1 MSNLSSNINNNES
14 ASFDLFAKPETDDL
28 AEHLA
33 KGSYQWT
40 NKYTRILGIAAIVV
54 TLLSAGAWYGH
65 HSATSAANSSLG
77 TSLNSLR
84 SAFGGAGAGAFAGA
98 TGAGTGTPAGRAAG
112 GGFGGPRVTGSITKV
127 SNGEVTIKLD
137 DSTQASTLKTGDSAR
152 VTDTAGFGAPVTGG
166 GMTPSAPSA
175 PSTKKPK
182 TPTGTPSTTQPPV
195 GSSSAGRGGFL
206 SDPTIQACLKK
217 AGVVITPGVRP
228 DRADLKIAA
237 AFAKCLPGFG
247 AGRPTP

>member
-1 MSNLSSNINNNES
+1 M
-14 ASFDLFAKPETDDL
+14 
-28 AEHLA
+28 
-33 KGSYQWT
+33 
-40 NKYTRILGIAAIVV
+40 
-54 TLLSAGAWYGH
+54 
-65 HSATSAANSSLG
+65 
-77 TSLNSLR
+77 NSLR

>member
-1 MSNLSSNINNNES
+1 MSNLSSNINHNES

-28 AEHLA
+28 AEHLS

-77 TSLNSLR
+77 TSINALR
-84 SAFGGAGAGAFAGA
+84 SAFGGAGA
-98 TGAGTGTPAGRAAG
+98 TGAGTGAPSGRAAG

-152 VTDTAGFGAPVTGG
+152 VTDTAGFGAPFTGG
-166 GMTPSAPSA
+166 GTISSAPSA
-175 PSTKKPK
+175 PSAKTTM
-182 TPTGTPSTTQPPV
+182 TPTRKPGATQPSV
-195 GSSSAGRGGFL
+195 GGSSGGRTGFF

-228 DRADLKIAA
+228 DRADPKIAA

-247 AGRPTP
+247 TGRATP